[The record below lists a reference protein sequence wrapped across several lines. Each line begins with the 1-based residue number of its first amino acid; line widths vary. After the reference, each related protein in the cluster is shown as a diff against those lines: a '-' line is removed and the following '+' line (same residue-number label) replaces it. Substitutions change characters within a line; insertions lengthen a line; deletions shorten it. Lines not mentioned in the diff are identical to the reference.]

1 MYEKI
6 DSLNELDSGFD
17 MLFKAVKEEITENPD
32 EYRESIVQMQGLIAA
47 ISELGVSIQA
57 LENQNSM
64 RFKAFLAKERKMI
77 REFNVNSRT
86 ATNYYQNMTNVK
98 RPEQSYFFNEK
109 KIPQTGIEYGSAVTV
124 HLMVPSELKA
134 LTDKQLA
141 EITAGKAS
149 PEWGDEVSYGL
160 VDEEVI
166 SLS

>member
-1 MYEKI
+1 MEKNNRNLVYVDMMIDTLKRKESILRFLYEKTKEQEI
-6 DSLNELDSGFD
+6 LLKEEEMDADAFEKTVEDKGEKIERLNEIDSGFD

-109 KIPQTGIEYGSAVTV
+109 K
-124 HLMVPSELKA
+124 
-134 LTDKQLA
+134 
-141 EITAGKAS
+141 
-149 PEWGDEVSYGL
+149 
-160 VDEEVI
+160 
-166 SLS
+166 

>member
-1 MYEKI
+1 MEKNNRNLVYVDMMIDTLKKKESILRFLYEKTKEQEI
-6 DSLNELDSGFD
+6 LLKEEEMDADAFEKTVEDKGEKIERLNEIDSGFD

-32 EYRESIVQMQGLIAA
+32 EYWESIVQMQGLIAA

-86 ATNYYQNMTNVK
+86 ATNYYQNMTNAK

-109 KIPQTGIEYGSAVTV
+109 K
-124 HLMVPSELKA
+124 
-134 LTDKQLA
+134 
-141 EITAGKAS
+141 
-149 PEWGDEVSYGL
+149 
-160 VDEEVI
+160 
-166 SLS
+166 

>member
-1 MYEKI
+1 MEKNNRNLVYVDMMIDTLKKKESILRFLYEKTKEQEILLKEEELDADAFEKIVEEKGEKI

-17 MLFKAVKEEITENPD
+17 MLFKAVKKEITENHD
-32 EYRESIVQMQGLIAA
+32 EYRESIVQMQGLIAS

-86 ATNYYQNMTNVK
+86 ATNYYQNMSNAN

-109 KIPQTGIEYGSAVTV
+109 K
-124 HLMVPSELKA
+124 
-134 LTDKQLA
+134 
-141 EITAGKAS
+141 
-149 PEWGDEVSYGL
+149 
-160 VDEEVI
+160 
-166 SLS
+166 

>member
-1 MYEKI
+1 MEKNNRNLVYVDMMIDALKKKEVILHFLCKKTKEQEILLKEEELDADAFEKIVEEKGEKI

-17 MLFKAVKEEITENPD
+17 MLFKAVKKEITENHD
-32 EYRESIVQMQGLIAA
+32 EYRESIVQMQGLIAS

-86 ATNYYQNMTNVK
+86 ATNYYQNMSNAN

-109 KIPQTGIEYGSAVTV
+109 K
-124 HLMVPSELKA
+124 
-134 LTDKQLA
+134 
-141 EITAGKAS
+141 
-149 PEWGDEVSYGL
+149 
-160 VDEEVI
+160 
-166 SLS
+166 